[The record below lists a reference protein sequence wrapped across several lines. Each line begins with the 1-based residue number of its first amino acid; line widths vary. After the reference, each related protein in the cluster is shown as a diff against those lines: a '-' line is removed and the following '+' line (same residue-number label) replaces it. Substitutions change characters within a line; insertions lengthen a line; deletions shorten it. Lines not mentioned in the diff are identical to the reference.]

1 MKAIFQMSE
10 EGNGKTY
17 SFDVCSKCKLMCCQG
32 ANPPLTNSRKKTI
45 EVYLNEAVSFKSFV
59 INEDYEHPA
68 ADPEDFCILYNRK
81 TGKCSVHP
89 VKPETCKAGPI
100 TFDINLKTG
109 KIEWFLKKSE
119 VCALAG
125 ILLGNP
131 AQFKEHFEVAKAE
144 IMRLV
149 CELDSK
155 SLKAILKIPEPQTF
169 KIGENELPRNVI
181 EKIGIA

>member
-1 MKAIFQMSE
+1 MSE
-10 EGNGKTY
+10 DRNGKTY
-17 SFDVCSKCKLMCCQG
+17 SFDVCSQCKLMCCQG

-45 EVYLNEAVSFKSFV
+45 ETYLNEKQDSFKNFV
-59 INEDYEHPA
+59 VNEDYSHPA
-68 ADPEDFCILYNRK
+68 ADSEDFCILYSKK

-119 VCALAG
+119 ICGFAG
-125 ILLGNP
+125 ILFENP
-131 AQFKEHFEVAKAE
+131 AKFKEHFEVAKAE

-149 CELDSK
+149 CELDDVA
-155 SLKAILKIPEPQTF
+155 LKALLKIPEPQTF
-169 KIGENELPRNVI
+169 KIGENELPQNVLI
-181 EKIGIA
+181 KLGIA